1 MTVCLRIASRHSS
14 VHLHSAVV
22 TLQARHAEVPF
33 GFDRDTRPTAPCGQ
47 PAKGWLSAW
56 ICRTFPSQVTC
67 GVMVAVL
74 KTPMILTMLPLLAFP
89 KGFLPHSTSFKI
101 RLSFQSLIF
110 PWVHVILWILCYH
123 LKCSHHLHQ
132 VGILSQEV
140 VFFAPP

>member
-1 MTVCLRIASRHSS
+1 MCLKIASRHIS

-22 TLQARHAEVPF
+22 TSQARHTEVPF

-74 KTPMILTMLPLLAFP
+74 KILVMLTMLPLLAFP
-89 KGFLPHSTSFKI
+89 KGFLSHSTSFKI
-101 RLSFQSLIF
+101 RLTLFNTCSSPEFMSYCESCVIILG
-110 PWVHVILWILCYH
+110 VHTT
-123 LKCSHHLHQ
+123 
-132 VGILSQEV
+132 
-140 VFFAPP
+140 FTR